1 MRGRKH
7 GSLRSSAL
15 RAVLLALLV
24 LSLAAGCSEEP
35 PGGEQ
40 GETSRRAGP
49 AAAGSPRDGWP
60 IDEAAAE
67 VEPSVVQVNVEE
79 IRRTLFGPREL
90 RGLGSGV
97 IYREDGY
104 IITNAHVVEGADE
117 VNVAFADGSTER
129 GRVVGTDAF
138 TDIAVVKVDRDGLP
152 AADFAEEL
160 ELRVG
165 ELVLAV
171 GSPSGFESTVT
182 AGVVSGLDR
191 EIPARFT
198 GGLQIPS
205 LTGLI
210 QTDAAISPGSS
221 GGALA
226 DTSGTVVGI
235 NVAYLPP
242 QTGAV
247 AIGFAIPAPV
257 ATSVADQIIERGEAV
272 HPYLGV
278 SLTSLTPRIS
288 ELFGFPADSG
298 ALVVRVAPDSPAA
311 RAGIE
316 PGSVITRFGGRRIS
330 DAGDLVA
337 ALREYRPGQTVRL
350 TVVSSGGEHR
360 EVEVELG
367 ERR

>member
-1 MRGRKH
+1 M
-7 GSLRSSAL
+7 

-40 GETSRRAGP
+40 GETSRQAGP
-49 AAAGSPRDGWP
+49 AAAGSTRDGWP

-138 TDIAVVKVDRDGLP
+138 TDIAVVKVDRGGLP

-191 EIPARFT
+191 EIPPQLT
-198 GGLQIPS
+198 GTGYQIPS

-226 DTSGTVVGI
+226 NRSGEIIGI

-242 QTGAV
+242 QTGAES
-247 AIGFAIPAPV
+247 IGFAIPASV
-257 ATSVADQIIERGEAV
+257 ATSVADQLIETGEV
-272 HPYLGV
+272 REPFLGIV
-278 SLTSLTPRIS
+278 PVDLTRQEA
-288 ELFGFPADSG
+288 ELYGLDVPSG
-298 ALVVRVAPDSPAA
+298 ALVARV
-311 RAGIE
+311 E
-316 PGSVITRFGGRRIS
+316 PGSPADEAGLRRGDIIVALDGKEIRS
-330 DAGDLVA
+330 SGDLYA
-337 ALREYRPGQTVRL
+337 ALRDYQPGDEVSVAVVRD
-350 TVVSSGGEHR
+350 GER
-360 EVEVELG
+360 RTFDVTLG
-367 ERR
+367 ERP